1 MANAAICQ
9 CANWLRCLINVPIGC
24 AFYSLLISGNK
35 IYKKKTQHLCIKLL
49 HLF

>member
-1 MANAAICQ
+1 MCQ

-35 IYKKKTQHLCIKLL
+35 IYKKKDAASL
-49 HLF
+49 HQVAASFLKY